1 MFEIEAKRG
10 YSEEP
15 ARWSEEGPTAPG
27 VSPGLRVLLAED
39 DVHMRELLVEVLND
53 AGYHVTVA
61 NNGIEML
68 SNLSEAAVC
77 PFPGEAFD
85 LVITDQL
92 MPGCTGLDAL
102 ARVRKMGYAVP
113 AVLITASPDQD
124 LRQRANGLHAKVLT
138 KPFGV
143 TELHDAV
150 DQVTLLEVCAV

>member
-1 MFEIEAKRG
+1 M
-10 YSEEP
+10 
-15 ARWSEEGPTAPG
+15 PG

-61 NNGIEML
+61 SNGIEML

-77 PFPGEAFD
+77 AFPGEAFD

-124 LRQRANGLHAKVLT
+124 LRQRANGLHAKVLS